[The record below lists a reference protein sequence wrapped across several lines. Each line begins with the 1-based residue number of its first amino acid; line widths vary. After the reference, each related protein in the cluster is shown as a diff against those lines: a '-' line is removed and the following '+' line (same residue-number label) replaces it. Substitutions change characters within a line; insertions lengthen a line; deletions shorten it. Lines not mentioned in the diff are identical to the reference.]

1 MNEIEVQ
8 RLLEMLL
15 QATHENKLTWEKEYV
30 NGIEGF
36 KTAVDGCKIL
46 IFTSYNPMD
55 ECWEGHLD
63 LYNSN
68 SILFFSNTYSSNVHT
83 YIYDTIYSLTLVIN
97 DILLQITQS
106 KNKILGGLE
115 RILYGM

>member
-1 MNEIEVQ
+1 MNEIEIQ
-8 RLLEMLL
+8 RMLDMLL
-15 QATHENKLTWEKEYV
+15 QATRENKLIWEKEFI

-36 KTAVDGCKIL
+36 RTTIDGCKIL

-63 LYNSN
+63 LYNSD
-68 SILFFSNTYSSNVHT
+68 SILFFSGTYSSNIHT
-83 YIYDTIYSLTLVIN
+83 YIYNVIYNLTLLIN

-106 KNKILGGLE
+106 KNKILDGLE